1 MIAGC
6 AVVGI
11 LLGSIVARNVDR
23 EINTQV
29 EKELNR
35 VIMMGVPPIDI
46 EASLFLEN
54 NVYTQPYLTAID
66 LADGSYGIYEVKD
79 NDVVAYAHGQCVSV
93 GNAKVGT
100 YKIVNTKSHLDYH
113 NARYW
118 YVVELEEIHTKE
130 KLTVSSP
137 PYEIEDTPNLQ
148 SDVDDLNGVQIIND
162 IMMTVFDNGS
172 IGTILVI
179 IDSDKDYYI
188 EKIEDHVFGVESP
201 KTLAKEENSEKES

>member
-46 EASLFLEN
+46 EASLFLDN

-66 LADGSYGIYEVKD
+66 LADGSYGIYEIKD

-100 YKIVNTKSHLDYH
+100 YKIIDTKSHLDYH
-113 NARYW
+113 NSRYW

-130 KLTVSSP
+130 KLRVSSP

-148 SDVDDLNGVQIIND
+148 SDVDDLNGIQIIND

-172 IGTILVI
+172 IGTILVV

-188 EKIEDHVFGVESP
+188 EKTENHTFGTESP
-201 KTLAKEENSEKES
+201 RTEKES

>member
-11 LLGSIVARNVDR
+11 LLGSIISRNVDK
-23 EINTQV
+23 EINIQV

-46 EASLFLEN
+46 ESSLFLNN

-66 LADGSYGIYEVKD
+66 LADGSYGIYEIKD
-79 NDVVAYAHGQCVSV
+79 NDVVAYAHGHCVSV
-93 GNAKVGT
+93 GDAKVGI

-118 YVVELEEIHTKE
+118 YVVELEEIHTGE

-137 PYEIEDTPNLQ
+137 PYEIEDTPKLQ
-148 SDVDDLNGVQIIND
+148 SDVDDLNGVQINNE
-162 IMMTVFDNGS
+162 IMMTIFDNGS
-172 IGTILVI
+172 IGTILVVI
-179 IDSDKDYYI
+179 NSDQDFYI
-188 EKIEDHVFGVESP
+188 EKIEEHVLGES
-201 KTLAKEENSEKES
+201 